1 MIPQLPLGSLPS
13 GYSEPLAAQTLSLP
27 DHVTQHHRTILFAF
41 VLLDPEL
48 NRRPHIYYENILPH
62 FETRVP
68 KLSWLLLN
76 SLSSQLSLE
85 LVIFLPQLPVCL

>member
-41 VLLDPEL
+41 VLFFVNL
-48 NRRPHIYYENILPH
+48 
-62 FETRVP
+62 TQVRV
-68 KLSWLLLN
+68 
-76 SLSSQLSLE
+76 
-85 LVIFLPQLPVCL
+85 V

>member
-41 VLLDPEL
+41 VLFFVNLTQVRVVCEAEPQP
-48 NRRPHIYYENILPH
+48 RKVYIRLPIGKYVDS
-62 FETRVP
+62 F
-68 KLSWLLLN
+68 LS
-76 SLSSQLSLE
+76 
-85 LVIFLPQLPVCL
+85 CG